1 MPNVLY
7 LMLRSNYQNTIK
19 LPCMQVLYSSECHR
33 SPLAH
38 HSQDLNTGIILIWQR
53 MNEKAWRAFPSPM
66 PIIVAEKCIKPRL
79 KYSNHLSVIQYILD
93 PNFNYIQAKEI
104 FNPEML
110 INGVTLLKYRPLSE
124 VEVVSRILEICIHF
138 F

>member
-1 MPNVLY
+1 MFY

-38 HSQDLNTGIILIWQR
+38 HSQNLNTEIILIWQR

-104 FNPEML
+104 LFNPEML
-110 INGVTLLKYRPLSE
+110 VNGVTAVKYRPLS
-124 VEVVSRILEICIHF
+124 EVVSRILEICINF
-138 F
+138 S

>member
-33 SPLAH
+33 SPLVH
-38 HSQDLNTGIILIWQR
+38 HSQDLNTETILIWQR

-93 PNFNYIQAKEI
+93 PNFNYIQAKGNLQARDASKWGHCCEI
-104 FNPEML
+104 QAT
-110 INGVTLLKYRPLSE
+110 VR
-124 VEVVSRILEICIHF
+124 SRSS
-138 F
+138 